1 MNPIITLLKPRFW
14 SLKSKSLSEK
24 NSKSRLL
31 KLFLFGTVGIFF
43 WGGVFG
49 VSLRV
54 LGYFK
59 SIEELGDLLAYKLLS
74 MVLLT
79 FFSLLIF
86 SSIITLLSK
95 LYLSRDLSLVHSMP
109 VSSHKIFIARWIE
122 GTVDSSWMVIVY
134 TVPVFISYGI
144 VYQAGPFFYSNI
156 MLILLSLSIIASG
169 ISAALVMTAVAFI
182 PASRMKSIFVFIG
195 LCFFLILFFIF
206 RFLRPERLVDPEVFA
221 NALIYLQALKTPA
234 PPYLPSTWAFDSL
247 KAALTGQIAQGWF
260 HTTLLWSCAGFIL
273 FFVIILAD
281 MIYFSG
287 LSKTQTAAVRLF
299 KYRESGKRLFGFLP
313 RPVIAFAKK
322 EIKIFFRDQ
331 TQWTQIFLVGAL
343 VVIYIFNFRALPLEK
358 SPIKTFYLQNLLSFL
373 NMGLA
378 GFVLIAVTARFAF
391 PAVSSEQEAI
401 WIVKS
406 VPISLKAY
414 LWIKF
419 FIYFLPL
426 LALTE
431 LLIVATNMLLK
442 VTPFMMVLSTLNMLF
457 IVPGVVSMGIGFG
470 AAYPDFKSE
479 NPAQTVT
486 SFGGLLFMMICAG
499 YIGIVIILEA
509 GPVYNIFMAG
519 ISKRA
524 LSNLEWIWIIGSFA
538 LVFILSILVITLPMR
553 FGERRLSKILI

>member
-1 MNPIITLLKPRFW
+1 
-14 SLKSKSLSEK
+14 
-24 NSKSRLL
+24 
-31 KLFLFGTVGIFF
+31 
-43 WGGVFG
+43 
-49 VSLRV
+49 
-54 LGYFK
+54 
-59 SIEELGDLLAYKLLS
+59 
-74 MVLLT
+74 
-79 FFSLLIF
+79 
-86 SSIITLLSK
+86 
-95 LYLSRDLSLVHSMP
+95 
-109 VSSHKIFIARWIE
+109 
-122 GTVDSSWMVIVY
+122 
-134 TVPVFISYGI
+134 
-144 VYQAGPFFYSNI
+144 
-156 MLILLSLSIIASG
+156 
-169 ISAALVMTAVAFI
+169 
-182 PASRMKSIFVFIG
+182 
-195 LCFFLILFFIF
+195 
-206 RFLRPERLVDPEVFA
+206 
-221 NALIYLQALKTPA
+221 
-234 PPYLPSTWAFDSL
+234 
-247 KAALTGQIAQGWF
+247 
-260 HTTLLWSCAGFIL
+260 
-273 FFVIILAD
+273 
-281 MIYFSG
+281 
-287 LSKTQTAAVRLF
+287 
-299 KYRESGKRLFGFLP
+299 
-313 RPVIAFAKK
+313 
-322 EIKIFFRDQ
+322 
-331 TQWTQIFLVGAL
+331 L

-401 WIVKS
+401 WIVRS

-442 VTPFMMVLSTLNMLF
+442 VTPFMMVLSTLSMLF

-553 FGERRLSKILI
+553 FGERKLSKILI

>member
-31 KLFLFGTVGIFF
+31 KLLLFGVVGIFF

-195 LCFFLILFFIF
+195 LCFFLILFFVF

-221 NALIYLQALKTPA
+221 NALIYLKALKAPA

-281 MIYFSG
+281 MIYFKG

-299 KYRESGKRLFGFLP
+299 KYRESGQRLFNFMP

-343 VVIYIFNFRALPLEK
+343 VVIYIFNFRALPIEK

-426 LALTE
+426 LALSE